1 MYQINMLYTLHLY
14 VKYIL
19 VPIKKKKKQRVLKSP
34 LPDGSSKEEM
44 TAAWMHPVSKPN
56 QECQSFYF

>member
-1 MYQINMLYTLHLY
+1 MYQINILYTLHLY

-19 VPIKKKKKQRVLKSP
+19 VPIKKKQRVLKSP

-44 TAAWMHPVSKPN
+44 TAA
-56 QECQSFYF
+56 

>member
-1 MYQINMLYTLHLY
+1 MLYTLHLY

-19 VPIKKKKKQRVLKSP
+19 VPIKKKKKHRVLKSP

-44 TAAWMHPVSKPN
+44 TAACMHPVSKPN